1 MDKSL
6 LYLIL
11 GGILVILCYLLWRLN
26 RLEQLLKRYKCKNQ
40 EGLGALSRTKSPL
53 WLFLALF
60 QLVYVVFEIIHKGF
74 DWISVYRALFLIGL
88 PLYLFFRDEDR

>member
-1 MDKSL
+1 MDKGL

-60 QLVYVVFEIIHKGF
+60 QLVYVVFEMVQKGF
-74 DWISVYRALFLIGL
+74 EWISIYRALFLIGL